1 MALKKPTKKIKNW
14 LGSENISL
22 GSTPK
27 YYYYSHRDILVALL
41 EQDIYLFVYLVK
53 FFKVD

>member
-14 LGSENISL
+14 LGGQNISL

-27 YYYYSHRDILVALL
+27 YYYYSHRDIF
-41 EQDIYLFVYLVK
+41 IYLLK
-53 FFKVD
+53 FDEVD